1 MHEVGIAQNILEVIQ
16 KKAEENNSDEIKKV
30 KLLLGEFTGIVSEAL
45 EFAFDILKKD
55 TLAKDAE
62 LEIETKKLKTY
73 CCVCK
78 EKFNHTAEPNFI
90 CSRCGNTLDIIEG
103 REMEIEY
110 IDIN

>member
-16 KKAEENNSDEIKKV
+16 KEAEENNSNEIKKV
-30 KLLLGEFTGIVSEAL
+30 KLLLGEFTGVVREAL

-73 CCVCK
+73 CSVCK
-78 EKFNHTAEPNFI
+78 KNFNHVSEPNFI
-90 CSRCGNTLDIIEG
+90 CNQCGNALEIIEG